1 MGTRVIAKA
10 QPKPPALGP
19 CIPGHAHHMV
29 GDEPNGG
36 MTVRA
41 ACKHCQQ
48 ETWWY
53 SSHRLDRE
61 GTFAAETFGG
71 EYRARAQRGAA
82 AAREARTKR

>member
-29 GDEPNGG
+29 GDEPNG
-36 MTVRA
+36 TPRVRA
-41 ACKHCQQ
+41 ACKRCGQ

-71 EYRARAQRGAA
+71 EYRARAVE